1 MKKSIAIFFSHIIG
15 IAIGIAQP
23 MTDIRILSEDQHSV
37 VLEFT
42 PQIKTEQVSG
52 TQGTVFT
59 RFRFF
64 GSQIAYDSA
73 GRTDFIRPILLLL
86 PSPQYSLQV
95 LASEYQTRDT
105 VKLLP
110 KPTIKS
116 IKDFGFIEYYDDTSF
131 AKTAM
136 GPKQNVLAELTR
148 VGETSIGYVGTLLLH
163 PIRAIDREKAR
174 IYSRI
179 VVRLDFKNTFPAGL
193 NSSCLLRGELPHKAQ
208 LAKMAKVSSR
218 KSTGADSPL
227 AQGEWY
233 RIEVTETG
241 MYKLN
246 YTYFNSLNISINDI
260 NSIRLYGNG
269 GLAIPD
275 DNTSPRPNTLL
286 EIPRLVVDQ
295 NSNGIFDQDDYI
307 IFYGCGTRGWLY
319 NYTGSDNYTHY
330 VNPFS
335 EKNFYFFTFIQGH
348 GKLMDTISASAV
360 YPSPIKP
367 TGFQERLFT
376 EEEKFNLQNSGR
388 LWVGEL
394 FTGTDEGT
402 YKKSLPGLVAA
413 SEIVYRF
420 KFLHKSVYYD
430 NLEIFENG
438 QSIYSKGLGLGGTG
452 DAFAT
457 EIQFNASGTGNLQ
470 NNESEIK
477 IQLTA
482 NQESKTWLDWME
494 IFYQRRL
501 EAVNDVLLFNTIE
514 NIDGLV
520 QYDISNFSSDVR
532 AFDITDHNNVK
543 ELTFSS
549 ADPTMCQ
556 IQLQQISATVREIAV
571 IGKNG
576 FKTPAAAV
584 KIENTINLHNPQS
597 QYDFIIISPADFLMP
612 ANQLKAHRESRDSL
626 RTLVVD
632 INHIYNEFS
641 GGIPDI
647 LAIREFIR
655 YTQENWMSIPQ
666 YVLLFG
672 WGHFDYKNISTSK
685 MNWIPPYETQ
695 ESLDIVNYS
704 FPTDDKF
711 VILEDTQYPV
721 YSVAIGRLP
730 VRSVE
735 EASIAVNKI
744 ISYETNAFADS
755 NAWRNILTFVADD
768 GKTATAEDNGAM
780 FTKTTEDIAE
790 SNQAKSYEKKKIYIV
805 EYPTVNSASGRRKPD
820 ANKAIDEAIN
830 QGTLYL
836 NYVGHGNDQ
845 LWAHE
850 HIFKQDD
857 DLAKLYNRERL
868 PFIFAGTCSFSKYD
882 DPNILSTGEQLVTM
896 EKGGAIGTLS
906 AARSVFGPQND
917 ELNIAFFSYLFKK
930 DANGRNP
937 RLGDAVKYAK
947 SINSDLAN
955 TQKFHLFCDPTLRLL
970 APKNVSSIDSVNGK
984 STSSVIEMKS
994 LAHVPIRGAMK
1005 LKDGTIITS
1014 FQGKGILQV
1023 FDSQREVQIIE
1034 GIGDFRFKKSG
1045 SLLYRGGV
1053 TIQGGNF
1060 KATIPIPK
1068 DVTFGNQSRI
1078 SMYAWNDAT
1087 DGAGYTENVMINGI
1101 DSAASANND
1110 NEGPQISIYL
1120 NDLDFRSG
1128 DVVKNDP
1135 TLIVKFFDESG
1146 VNTSTVG
1153 VGHQLSAT
1161 ISNPERTLNLSNY
1174 YQSDFD
1180 TYKSGEVRYILND
1193 LSESKYTLSVKAWD
1207 IQNNS
1212 SETEIYF
1219 TISLADDLT
1228 LLNVVNYPN
1237 PFSNSTTFTFQRIGI
1252 DPINVEVKIFSI
1264 AGRLI
1269 GKLNAYNIADR
1280 SVRIPWDGRDSD
1292 GAELA
1297 NGVYLY
1303 KLIAR
1308 SLDGQ
1313 HTSETIGKLAVI
1325 R

>member
-116 IKDFGFIEYYDDTSF
+116 IRDFGFIEYYDDTSF

-163 PIRAIDREKAR
+163 PICAIDREKAR

-193 NSSCLLRGELPHKAQ
+193 NSSCLLRGELPHKTQ

-218 KSTGADSPL
+218 KSTSADSPL

-241 MYKLN
+241 IYKLN

-319 NYTGSDNYTHY
+319 NYTGSENYTHY

-335 EKNFYFFTFIQGH
+335 EKNFYFFTFSQGH

-367 TGFQERLFT
+367 TGFQERLFI

-394 FTGTDEGT
+394 FTSTDEGT
-402 YKKSLPGLVAA
+402 YKKSLPGLIE
-413 SEIVYRF
+413 STQITYRF
-420 KFLHKSVYYD
+420 KFYLKAGYNY
-430 NLEIFENG
+430 NLEIFESG
-438 QSIYSKGLGLGGTG
+438 KSIYSRGLSSSGGN
-452 DAFAT
+452 AFAT
-457 EIQFNASGTGNLQ
+457 EVLFKAWGTGNSS

-482 NQESKTWLDWME
+482 NQEAKAWLDWME
-494 IFYQRRL
+494 IFYDRKL
-501 EAVNDVLLFNTIE
+501 EAVDDVLFFNALDNIE
-514 NIDGLV
+514 GMV
-520 QYDISNFSSDVR
+520 QYDISNFSGDVR

-543 ELTFSS
+543 ELKFSY
-549 ADPTMCQ
+549 ADPTICQ
-556 IQLQQISATVREIAV
+556 IQLQQVSGSTRKIAV

-576 FKTPAAAV
+576 FKTPAETV
-584 KIENTINLHNPQS
+584 KIENTINLHNTQS
-597 QYDFIIISPADFLMP
+597 QYDFIIISPTEFLMQ

-626 RTLVVD
+626 KTLSVD

-655 YTQENWMSIPQ
+655 YTQENWASKPQ

-672 WGHFDYKNISTSK
+672 WGHFDYKNISTTK
-685 MNWIPPYETQ
+685 RNWIPPYETE
-695 ESLDIVNYS
+695 ESLNIKDSSY
-704 FPTDDKF
+704 PTDDKF
-711 VILEDTQYPV
+711 VLLNPQSSV
-721 YSVAIGRLP
+721 YSAAIGRLP
-730 VRSVE
+730 ARSAE
-735 EASIAVNKI
+735 EASVMINKI
-744 ISYETNAFADS
+744 ISYETNAFTDS
-755 NAWRNILTFVADD
+755 SAWRNVLTFVADD
-768 GKTATAEDNGAM
+768 GKVSSGEDEGVAY
-780 FTKTTEDIAE
+780 TKPTEDLAE
-790 SNQAKSYEKKKIYIV
+790 SNLAKSFEKKKIYII
-805 EYPTVNSASGRRKPD
+805 EYPTVNSASGRRKPE
-820 ANKAIDEAIN
+820 ANKAIIEAIN

-836 NYVGHGNDQ
+836 NFIGHGNDQ

-850 HIFKQDD
+850 HIFNQDD
-857 DLAKLYNRERL
+857 DFPKLKNRERL
-868 PFIFAGTCSFSKYD
+868 TFIFAATCSFSKYD
-882 DPNILSTGEQLVTM
+882 GPNVLSSGEQLVTM
-896 EKGGAIGTLS
+896 EQGAAIGTYA
-906 AARSVFGPQND
+906 AARAVYND
-917 ELNIAFFSYLFKK
+917 RNVNLNNDFFSYLFTK
-930 DANGRNP
+930 DKSGKSA
-937 RLGDAVKYAK
+937 RLGDASKYAK
-947 SINSDLAN
+947 SINSDPTN

-1053 TIQGGNF
+1053 TIQDGNF

-1280 SVRIPWDGRDSD
+1280 SVRIPWDGRDND